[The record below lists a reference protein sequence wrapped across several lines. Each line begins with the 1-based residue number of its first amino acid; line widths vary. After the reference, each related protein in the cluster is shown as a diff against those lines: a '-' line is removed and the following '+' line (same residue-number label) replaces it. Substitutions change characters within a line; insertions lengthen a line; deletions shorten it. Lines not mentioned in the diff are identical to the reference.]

1 MIKVENIETWGF
13 EHALRGMRNPLESW
27 NRSDS
32 VLGGNGGFQIGEN
45 DLDLM
50 KRLYKAGCPHRKY
63 LRQIMVSMDIT
74 SNHIFWAEFDT
85 YKVGVTRNSYSKM
98 HRIHTKPFV
107 VDDFTHENI
116 DRIDFAKE
124 EFDRVLETVER
135 CRILFNET
143 KDKKYWRALID
154 LLPMGYNLKAT
165 ITMNYENVF
174 NILQYRQG
182 HKLDE
187 WNEFCDVL
195 KTLPYV
201 LEIMDEKE

>member
-50 KRLYKAGCPHRKY
+50 KRLYKAGHPHRKY
-63 LRQIMVSMDIT
+63 LRQIMVGMDIT
-74 SNHIFWAEFDT
+74 SNHTFWAEFDT
-85 YKVGVTRNSYSKM
+85 YKVGVTRNSCSKM
-98 HRIHTKPFV
+98 HRIHTKPFTI
-107 VDDFTHENI
+107 DDFTHENI
-116 DRIDFAKE
+116 DRINFVKE
-124 EFDRVLETVER
+124 EFDRVLETIER
-135 CRILFNET
+135 CRTLFNET
-143 KDKKYWRALID
+143 KEKKYWRALID

-187 WNEFCDVL
+187 WNEFCGIL

-201 LEIMDEKE
+201 LEIMGEKE